1 MKEGR
6 QLMANIDSCGMLL
19 LRLAL
24 MDFFLT
30 MSANWLSSCRSRLP
44 NSQSPPERKFNC
56 FNLLRL
62 VVEWG
67 RGVDMKSWTGLGLV
81 VALAGCGGVPSGPVT
96 DQEMAQV
103 VREINREGAEIFADE
118 FPGMTGQARLDP
130 DNILVLML
138 VNTPTGKRTY
148 DPNALRRL
156 LRPQICEDGNFRR
169 LIDNGWKV
177 RLEMTSNMGSELPA
191 IQFARC

>member
-1 MKEGR
+1 M
-6 QLMANIDSCGMLL
+6 
-19 LRLAL
+19 
-24 MDFFLT
+24 
-30 MSANWLSSCRSRLP
+30 
-44 NSQSPPERKFNC
+44 
-56 FNLLRL
+56 
-62 VVEWG
+62 
-67 RGVDMKSWTGLGLV
+67 